1 MSPTC
6 SLDAPAIGPVFILE
20 NSFDDKTCR
29 IVVPVHTNLGV
40 IDAKTLRDIEMSTF
54 DLDVPPTVALGDEE
68 GTLVFEFDP
77 DTVEETIPT
86 LLNLIFEQLAVR
98 IQRHRDFLES
108 GGPSLAISSE
118 FKVHG

>member
-1 MSPTC
+1 MSPIC

-20 NSFDDKTCR
+20 NSFDDETCR

-40 IDAKTLRDIEMSTF
+40 IDAKTIRDIEMSTF
-54 DLDVPPTVALGDEE
+54 DLDTPPTVARGEE
-68 GTLVFEFDP
+68 DGMLVFEFDP

-98 IQRHRDFLES
+98 IQRHRDFIES
-108 GGPSLAISSE
+108 GGPCLAVSSE
-118 FKVHG
+118 LKTHG